1 MHDGL
6 HRLVVGVQGQEVGGV
21 LGSVSAQVCSVLWSL
36 SREGEVKV
44 VVDEWPDGLC
54 CVGDEGVVAN
64 VEDGGEKR
72 VVEGDDEE
80 KLKEGKS

>member
-1 MHDGL
+1 MKICEREVTIRDEWNMHDGL

-44 VVDEWPDGLC
+44 VVDEVIEHP
-54 CVGDEGVVAN
+54 A
-64 VEDGGEKR
+64 
-72 VVEGDDEE
+72 
-80 KLKEGKS
+80 